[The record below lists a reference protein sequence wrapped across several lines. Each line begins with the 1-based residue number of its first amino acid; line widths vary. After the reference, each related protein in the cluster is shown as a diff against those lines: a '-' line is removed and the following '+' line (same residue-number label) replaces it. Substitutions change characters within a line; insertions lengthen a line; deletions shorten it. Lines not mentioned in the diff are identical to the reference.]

1 MERVLLICW
10 MGPLRLHNNFKM
22 GRLGRYFILLMLVAA
37 GKHVSA
43 QQMTDSVLTLQQCL
57 DIGIKNNL
65 VIKQTAAQ
73 MEANRVS
80 WQQARE
86 NLLPSLNGDASQSFS
101 QGRSLNPFT
110 NGYLDQPITSGSY
123 GLSSGLVLSSGLTL
137 QNSIKQTSLAYQ
149 AGRMDFEQAKNDL
162 TLNLIIAYLQ
172 VLSGEDQLVLA
183 KTQAAVSQSQLDRAE
198 VLNKE
203 GAIPPQQLFDLK
215 GQVAT
220 DQLSI
225 INAQNSIAINK
236 LSLLQMLNVPYRK
249 DVRLQRQP
257 GDAIA
262 QRYGDSADQ
271 VYGVALNN
279 FASVKSGTLKR
290 QSAEK
295 AVQVAKGAL
304 LPSLALYG
312 GLNTTYSSAAQ
323 RSILVNQTVVPTSQ
337 FIETAGGG
345 RQTVY
350 TTQSNFIGQN
360 IPYVDQF
367 RNNYRTNISLG
378 LSIPILN
385 YFQNR
390 NKVSLAKLNLQTAR
404 DVEQTNQL
412 LLKVNIDK
420 AYDNMAAA
428 YERYQLVLSQ
438 TEAFTASFNIAE
450 ARFNAGASTS
460 VDFLIVKG
468 NLDRAKTSLI
478 TARYDYL
485 IRTRILDYYQGKL
498 AL

>member
-1 MERVLLICW
+1 
-10 MGPLRLHNNFKM
+10 MGH
-22 GRLGRYFILLMLVAA
+22 LGRHFFLLMLIVLGKQVAA
-37 GKHVSA
+37 
-43 QQMTDSVLTLQQCL
+43 QQITDSVLTLQQCL

-65 VIKQTAAQ
+65 AIKQTEAQ
-73 MEANRVS
+73 MEATRVY
-80 WQQARE
+80 WRQARE
-86 NLLPSLNGDASQSFS
+86 NLLPSLNGDASQNFS

-123 GLSSGLVLSSGLTL
+123 GLSSSLMLSSGLTL

-149 AGRMDFEQAKNDL
+149 AGKMDFEQAKNDL

-172 VLSGEDQLVLA
+172 VLSGEDQLILA
-183 KTQAAVSQSQLDRAE
+183 RTQASVSQSQLERSE

-203 GAIPPQQLFDLK
+203 GAIPPQQLYDLK

-225 INAQNSIAINK
+225 INAQNNITIAK
-236 LSLLQMLNVPYRK
+236 LNLLQMLNVPYRK
-249 DVRLQRQP
+249 DVKLQRQP
-257 GDAIA
+257 GDAITPL
-262 QRYGDSADQ
+262 YTESADQ

-323 RSILVNQTVVPTSQ
+323 RSILVGQSVVPTSQ

-350 TTQSNFIGQN
+350 TTQSNYAGQN
-360 IPYVDQF
+360 IPYIDQF

-390 NKVSLAKLNLQTAR
+390 NRVSLAKLSLQTAR
-404 DVEQTNQL
+404 DVEHTNQL
-412 LLKVNIDK
+412 QLKVNIDK

-428 YERYQLVLSQ
+428 YERYQLISKQ
-438 TEAFTASFNIAE
+438 TEAFTESFNIAE
-450 ARFNAGASTS
+450 ARFNAGATTS

-468 NLDRAKTSLI
+468 NLDRTKTNLI
-478 TARYDYL
+478 NARYDYI